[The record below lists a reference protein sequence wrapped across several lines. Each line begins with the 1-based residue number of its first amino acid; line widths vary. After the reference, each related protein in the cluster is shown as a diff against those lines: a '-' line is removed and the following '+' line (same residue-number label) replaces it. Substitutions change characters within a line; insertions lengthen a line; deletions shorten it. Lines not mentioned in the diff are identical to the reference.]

1 METSLR
7 PWLTTGVALVGAG
20 AIAMAPI
27 SPISAP
33 PTMMTAP
40 AAVSAAVHSAAFEI
54 PYILTLPIVRQSILN
69 QIDYWV
75 IRLQGFAE
83 AGTGLVDTL
92 LATPQTLV
100 TITQQLF
107 ALDFVGAFDTFSTAA
122 RNAVIAVGQ
131 PLLDSYVQ
139 VNQMNL
145 LVQTA
150 LFAAIPTAFISVVN
164 GVLAAGNGVI
174 SSVIVGTQGV
184 AQAIASLDL
193 SNIVNATIDG
203 AQGFVQALGSG
214 AGDIVA
220 GIEAAQLGITTALQ
234 AGSVPAVPD
243 AAAPAATALAAPE
256 VGAVP
261 DLGKATVAVTVE
273 APGSSTKH
281 AAAEEPTAAELKS
294 KPAVKAAPGS
304 AVAAASKRAAHDTS
318 DAPRKAKSAASKG

>member
-1 METSLR
+1 MEISLR
-7 PWLTTGVALVGAG
+7 PWLSTGVALVGAG

-27 SPISAP
+27 SPITVT
-33 PTMMTAP
+33 PTTMSAP

-54 PYILTLPIVRQSILN
+54 PYILTLPVVRQSILN

-75 IRLQGFAE
+75 IRLQGFAD

-122 RNAVIAVGQ
+122 TNAVIAVGQ

-174 SSVIVGTQGV
+174 NSAILGTQGV
-184 AQAIASLDL
+184 VQAIASLNL

-234 AGSVPAVPD
+234 AGSAPAPG
-243 AAAPAATALAAPE
+243 APASAATALAAPE

-261 DLGKATVAVTVE
+261 DLGKATVAVTV
-273 APGSSTKH
+273 GTTDGSTKH
-281 AAAEEPTAAELKS
+281 AVAEEPTAVELKS
-294 KPAVKAAPGS
+294 KPAGAKAAPGS
-304 AVAAASKRAAHDTS
+304 AVASASKRAAHDTS
-318 DAPRKAKSAASKG
+318 GAPRKAKAGASKG

>member
-1 METSLR
+1 MEISLR

-234 AGSVPAVPD
+234 AGSVPADPD

-318 DAPRKAKSAASKG
+318 DAPRKAKAAASKG

>member
-1 METSLR
+1 MEISLR

-54 PYILTLPIVRQSILN
+54 PYILTLPVVRQSILN

-75 IRLQGFAE
+75 IRLQGFAD

-100 TITQQLF
+100 TITQQLL

-122 RNAVIAVGQ
+122 TNAVIAVGQ

-174 SSVIVGTQGV
+174 NSAILGTQGV
-184 AQAIASLDL
+184 VQAIASLNL

-234 AGSVPAVPD
+234 AGSVPTP
-243 AAAPAATALAAPE
+243 AAPASAATALAAPE

-261 DLGKATVAVTVE
+261 DLGKATVAVTVG
-273 APGSSTKH
+273 ATGGTTKR
-281 AAAEEPTAAELKS
+281 ATAEEPTAVELKS

-318 DAPRKAKSAASKG
+318 DAPRKAKAGASKG